1 MTRRLCKSHS
11 DRMIAGVCGGLGEYF
26 GVDPVLVRLAFVL
39 LSLVTGIAFLAYP
52 VLWIVMPEESS
63 VDRHPRDVVRENLAK
78 HPGGCAEAGGR
89 ASQQAE
95 QGRPR
100 RTERLRGERQSQQPA
115 VGRRRG
121 GAAPRARP
129 SGSEPQPVLVG
140 KPVQAVAPGSG
151 GPGGI
156 AALRAGQSAPVEAIS
171 LPARRRLLACPSS
184 PAIEG

>member
-78 HPGGCAEAGGR
+78 LQEDAQKLGAELRNKPSKVGLAEPNASVESGNPSNRQLVAGVVVLLLGLVLLVQNLNLFWW
-89 ASQQAE
+89 ASLFRLWPLALVALGALLLYEQA
-95 QGRPR
+95 
-100 RTERLRGERQSQQPA
+100 
-115 VGRRRG
+115 
-121 GAAPRARP
+121 RAR
-129 SGSEPQPVLVG
+129 
-140 KPVQAVAPGSG
+140 
-151 GPGGI
+151 
-156 AALRAGQSAPVEAIS
+156 R
-171 LPARRRLLACPSS
+171 
-184 PAIEG
+184 